1 MPLIWTLASYSSVL
15 FNDPILWFAMMMMP
29 AGPPAMRLLA
39 LADVN
44 QAGEAV
50 KMSIA
55 RFLTV
60 STLLFSES
68 NFRRDRG

>member
-1 MPLIWTLASYSSVL
+1 
-15 FNDPILWFAMMMMP
+15 MMMMP

-44 QAGEAV
+44 NAGEAV

-60 STLLFSES
+60 CYPRPVLPVLSLQHVLTHLS
-68 NFRRDRG
+68 